1 MELNNND
8 FPIVV
13 TGGAGFLG
21 QNVIK
26 YLCEMGKKCII
37 IDQKFPSRPE
47 IKEAVDANN
56 VGLFITD
63 LMNDSS
69 VAEIGVYLPDK
80 FHLVHLAAVI
90 ETTTEVGMQTK
101 ETNEYH
107 CITSMNAFESWGKKL
122 ISACYTS
129 SWEVYGVPKCVPI
142 KETLETNPFNVYGT
156 GKLMTENY
164 LRVFCNSIG
173 IPLTILRLSHIYGPG
188 EWLNKAIPN
197 FIKNCIAGRPH
208 KLFGGGKDLREFVNA
223 RDVAYAII
231 LSLNRKLD
239 GIFNIAGG
247 QPLNIRQILDLIQR
261 IYGSDLP
268 IIELPADRPPLD
280 LTFDLTLAEREL
292 GYKPRVTLEDGLKEE
307 IHWFISSKSLR

>member
-1 MELNNND
+1 MELTNNN

-26 YLCEMGKKCII
+26 YLCEIGRECII
-37 IDQKFPSRPE
+37 IDQKSPSMPE
-47 IKEAVDANN
+47 IRDAVKDNR
-56 VGLFITD
+56 VGLLMAD
-63 LMNDSS
+63 LSKKSS
-69 VAEIGVYLPDK
+69 IEEISKYLPDK

-101 ETNEYH
+101 KTIEYH
-107 CITSMNAFESWGKKL
+107 CVTSMNTLECWAKKL

-129 SWEVYGVPKCVPI
+129 SWEVYGVPNGLPI
-142 KETLETNPFNVYGT
+142 KETLETDPFNVYGI
-156 GKLMTENY
+156 GKLLTENY
-164 LRVFCNSIG
+164 LRVFCKSIG
-173 IPLTILRLSHIYGPG
+173 RPLTILRLSHIYGPG

-197 FIKNCIAGRPH
+197 FIKNCIAGKPH
-208 KLFGGGKDLREFVNA
+208 RLYGGGKDLREFVNA

-231 LSLNRKLD
+231 LSLNRKTD

-247 QPLNIRQILDLIQR
+247 QPLNIRQILDLVQR

-268 IIELPADRPPLD
+268 VIELPADRPPLD
-280 LTFDLTLAEREL
+280 LSFDLTLAEREL
-292 GYKPRVTLEDGLKEE
+292 GYRPQVTLEDGLKEE
-307 IHWFISSKSLR
+307 IDWFISSEGLR